1 MEDICMKKTVI
12 GGFLAFLG
20 SLWALVIIAYACNHL
35 VSSWNSDLGRLYATI
50 SEYQLTI
57 PFILAVILAVFGL
70 VVLFVELF
78 RKEK

>member
-1 MEDICMKKTVI
+1 MKKTLI

-50 SEYQLTI
+50 SDYELTI
-57 PFILAVILAVFGL
+57 PFVLALILLVFGL
-70 VVLFVELF
+70 VILLVELF